1 MSIRHALPSD
11 VDTLAEIEAASYPS
25 AEGASRQS
33 IAGRVAVYPDC
44 FWLLDEGG
52 EVKAFV
58 NGFVTDT
65 PDLTDEM
72 YDDPHLH
79 TPKGGWQM
87 IFSVV
92 TAPALDLAPLQMLRT
107 KQYWLC
113 AGAVCCSTPAV
124 LLFSPIILK
133 LGMERGLD
141 EGAALWSVVL
151 GSVGSAAGRLLM
163 PLLSDRIGRRP
174 TDLILFGVSL
184 GLSAAFLFAQGW
196 LVVAVYAGLTFCYSA
211 LAAVLPSLSTD
222 LFGLPHAG
230 VNYGFLALGQSVGS
244 LALPFAA
251 NLWGLATE
259 RHWLAMAG
267 AAAGFVCIWA
277 LRPVR
282 AQQPPRKN

>member
-58 NGFVTDT
+58 NGFVTDM

-92 TAPALDLAPLQMLRT
+92 TAPAHRHEGCASRVLR
-107 KQYWLC
+107 QVC
-113 AGAVCCSTPAV
+113 ADA
-124 LLFSPIILK
+124 K
-133 LGMERGLD
+133 
-141 EGAALWSVVL
+141 
-151 GSVGSAAGRLLM
+151 AAGRKGIVLTCKERL
-163 PLLSDRIGRRP
+163 IG
-174 TDLILFGVSL
+174 FY
-184 GLSAAFLFAQGW
+184 AQ
-196 LVVAVYAGLTFCYSA
+196 F
-211 LAAVLPSLSTD
+211 
-222 LFGLPHAG
+222 
-230 VNYGFLALGQSVGS
+230 
-244 LALPFAA
+244 
-251 NLWGLATE
+251 
-259 RHWLAMAG
+259 
-267 AAAGFVCIWA
+267 GFVD
-277 LRPVR
+277 
-282 AQQPPRKN
+282 